1 MDNITLIM
9 ITLFFI
15 SSGLIIMVLNLIQG
29 RKNKKIK
36 KTLEK
41 LEIEKNKLAT
51 SPIVPELAKVEA
63 FLNNDKLKELY
74 DEWTKRLNQIKEV
87 QIPKLS
93 DMILDAEYSLSQ
105 MDYKSTMYKIAKL
118 EMELYKVRTSSDF
131 LFGEIKDLTS
141 SEERSRTIITGYK
154 ARYRTLFEKFSESK
168 NDYGMFERIVEEQF
182 TMIAKRFEDFENI
195 MENNEFTEVD
205 ELLNII
211 DDLLN
216 HMAVVIEEV
225 PSIVLMVTSILP
237 KKIRDVEKIYN
248 TMINE
253 GYPLDYL
260 NVEYNIGEINK
271 KMEEIVNRTEKLDM
285 NESLMELKVLLEYF
299 DTLYNDFDK
308 ERTSRK
314 VYEEKVL
321 SFNTKLT
328 KMNSVVDQIFNEIN
342 DIKNVYNLK
351 DEDIN
356 TLNKIRNELYDLNTN
371 YKVLQDHTKFNNT
384 FAFSKLER
392 EIEGLSNQLS
402 HTEEKLNQ
410 TLNVIGSMHD
420 DEVRARQQL
429 EEIKNVLKD
438 SKLSLRDYKLPTIP
452 DSYYVELNEAT
463 AAIKEIIKELDKKPI
478 TIEVLNTR
486 VDTARDLVLKLYTK
500 TKDML
505 KNAKFAEKT
514 IVYGNRY
521 RSTYEEVNNNLN
533 AAEKLFYK
541 GEYRKSFEV
550 SISTLNK
557 IEPGIYNKI
566 IKLYS
571 VKEK

>member
-29 RKNKKIK
+29 SKNKKIK

-154 ARYRTLFEKFSESK
+154 ARYRTLFEKFNESK
-168 NDYGMFERIVEEQF
+168 NDYGMFEKIVEEQF
-182 TMIAKRFEDFENI
+182 AMIAKRFEDFENI

-237 KKIRDVEKIYN
+237 KKIKEIQKIYN
-248 TMINE
+248 AMIHE

-521 RSTYEEVNNNLN
+521 RSTYEDVNNNLN